1 MGGQAMPTIVRAADL
16 AVVGANGGGWA
27 LDLNA
32 ATPSAPTDF
41 SAPTSP
47 WLPLGAISDD
57 GLTYGFD
64 EDSEEF
70 TPWGLSSPFRTE
82 VTKSVRTFGLTA
94 WETNRPIVKS
104 LQYRLPV
111 ASFAPDEVTGIYSF
125 AENSSPTP
133 DRRAFL
139 FHVYDGDTMEGFFV
153 PQGEITDRSDVPF
166 KKNEIAGYEWTVTAY
181 PDEAGNTVYHI
192 GTIAVTDDGG
202 GS

>member
-1 MGGQAMPTIVRAADL
+1 MPTIVRAADL

-27 LDLNA
+27 VDLGA
-32 ATPSAPTDF
+32 ATPSAPTNLDT
-41 SAPTSP
+41 PTSP
-47 WLPLGAISDD
+47 WLPLGAVSDD

-82 VTKSVRTFGLTA
+82 VTKSQRTFGLTA
-94 WETNRPIVKS
+94 WETNRSIVKS

-111 ASFAPDEVTGIYSF
+111 ASFDPDVDGFYSF
-125 AENSSPTP
+125 AENASPVP

-153 PQGEITDRSDVPF
+153 PQGEITDRSDVKF
-166 KKNEIAGYEWTVTAY
+166 AQKEIAGYEWTVTAY
-181 PDEAGNTVYHI
+181 PDESGNTVYHV
-192 GTIAVTDDGG
+192 GTVAVSGGGGG